1 MLELYQ
7 FCKQIWWTQDKTIN
21 VTGWL
26 WMKYYKVLE
35 WVCWVKNL
43 NMNGWTFMLL
53 CQDLI
58 RLGVRTI
65 GDRVRLRDACRR
77 VYTRSST
84 SISLEDTHRTS
95 SNRPGLL
102 FSPSVSSTGIG
113 EGRTGSRRRQ
123 STVMVLVTLIEK
135 EKVIIHGLG
144 NLCVCQIVMPKKY

>member
-1 MLELYQ
+1 MVNSRQDNQRDRLTMNEVLQSLRMSMLSQKFEY
-7 FCKQIWWTQDKTIN
+7 
-21 VTGWL
+21 
-26 WMKYYKVLE
+26 E
-35 WVCWVKNL
+35 WVDFNVIMSGPYPIGSKN
-43 NMNGWTFMLL
+43 
-53 CQDLI
+53 
-58 RLGVRTI
+58 
-65 GDRVRLRDACRR
+65 
-77 VYTRSST
+77 